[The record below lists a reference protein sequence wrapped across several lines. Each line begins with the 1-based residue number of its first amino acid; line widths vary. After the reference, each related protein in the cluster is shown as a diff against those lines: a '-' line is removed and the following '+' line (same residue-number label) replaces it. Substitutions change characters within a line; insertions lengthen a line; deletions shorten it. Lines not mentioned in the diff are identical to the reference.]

1 MIMSGDEYGRLLAA
15 NNGKTH
21 EKVISEIDCLL
32 RVNDE
37 LEAEA
42 RAAADAGD
50 AARYLEK
57 VGQMNKNATMIF
69 VKRNWLQ
76 GEVSK

>member
-21 EKVISEIDCLL
+21 EKVISEIDNLL
-32 RVNDE
+32 RKNEE

-50 AARYLEK
+50 TNEYLRLIDR
-57 VGQMNKNATMIF
+57 MNKNATMIF

-76 GEVSK
+76 GVNK

>member
-15 NNGKTH
+15 NIGKTH
-21 EKVISEIDCLL
+21 EKVISEIDNLL
-32 RVNDE
+32 RKNEE

-50 AARYLEK
+50 TNEYLRLIDR
-57 VGQMNKNATMIF
+57 MNKNATMIF

-76 GEVSK
+76 GVNK